1 MCGFDRFGGVVV
13 EVCGMTNSSEEDAR
27 RGVVSER
34 AGSRGPAWPVRGE
47 IEDVLL
53 RVLEGQPEL
62 RRL

>member
-1 MCGFDRFGGVVV
+1 MN
-13 EVCGMTNSSEEDAR
+13 TSNEDAR
-27 RGVVSER
+27 RAVVSET

-62 RRL
+62 RQALIRAVEVYRSGRE